1 MTTNPWIGLDSYRE
15 GQILYGRSREIRDLS
30 MAVFYNRQTIVYGR
44 SGTGKSSLL
53 HAGIFPEAR
62 LRGCLPI
69 SIRFDHSS
77 DTNYREQLIRTITA
91 AIEAAGGEVRDLL
104 EENHLPESLWEF
116 FHRYQFLR
124 DGKPLTPLL
133 VVDQFEEIFTLSH
146 RKEDVQRFFT
156 ELGDLLNDVMP
167 DYLQETAVT
176 AKATDTTSI
185 FGSMTFQSME
195 SRYLTDPSYHLVL
208 VLRDDYLSYLER
220 YSQRIP
226 ALKQNRYGLMP
237 ITYQQALEIIM
248 QPRPGLVSSE
258 VADAIIRHIV
268 TETDLN
274 DETPVDAAILS
285 LFLSR
290 LYEKKGDNP
299 VINLQLVNEQGE
311 ALLEDFYA
319 EVVAPL
325 DRNTVYYLEDILVNA
340 DGHRENVTLE
350 TLFKNDWCHR
360 DVVET
365 LEASHLLRLFSYG
378 DVQRVEYAHDV
389 LCPIIVHRKEQRENE
404 ARYRRQQNRTFW
416 GYTAVVLTAFL
427 ALFIGIR
434 IMIWQGEVQTKE
446 EQFASME
453 SSLLDKYCRLR
464 IEDRQLYSAIRV
476 LINTMPDD
484 LSHPDEE
491 TAEKEKLLRQAIEN
505 LESVD
510 YVTPSHSVLIPH
522 SDSLR
527 HLICVS
533 RSEKI
538 VAVNIS
544 QFYTANLLDAHTGEL
559 IYSYTHKDHHENEP
573 EVNVGIMRDG
583 IPINAFRFENQDG
596 NIFISDISPD
606 DSKALII
613 ADDTTVLECFMWDID
628 GESTRLALHQF
639 HKPLL
644 TACYK
649 EDGEWI
655 AVMARDSTYYLF
667 DVKHGYG
674 CPGFEDTAK
683 CIIERNEIR
692 KSSLLTPKN
701 SAIRLHDGTI
711 YSRRGIK
718 RDKQSFAYNGDDILS
733 HLYKPTKKIEDKWK
747 SYMDSIYGYYY
758 IEIDLLDSL
767 LRSDSVDIVEYASDI
782 DIWDYETHAENYY
795 LKHPELYVPN
805 GYIYCISPDEKRIFY
820 TTYEHDYLCGIY
832 TETGKSFYYNE
843 DIDANSIYFSD
854 DNQWLIVNA
863 GEEDQKIL
871 SMKPLPDLVEDC
883 KKLFCHWE
891 MSSSE
896 RFDAYKR
903 LNRSHYYYDNGKSFP
918 RCVIKIDG
926 EEVLNTMSKDGE

>member
-104 EENHLPESLWEF
+104 EEESRPESLWEF

-146 RKEDVQRFFT
+146 KKEDVQRFFT

-185 FGSMTFQSME
+185 FGSMTFQTME
-195 SRYLTDPSYHLVL
+195 SRYQTDPSYHLVL
-208 VLRDDYLSYLER
+208 VLREDYLSYLER

-226 ALKQNRYGLMP
+226 ALKQNRYGLLP

-325 DRNTVYYLEDILVNA
+325 DRDTVYYLEDILINA

-350 TLFKNDWCHR
+350 TLYKNDWCSR
-360 DVVET
+360 DVVEM

-404 ARYRRQQNRTFW
+404 ARYRRQQRRTFW
-416 GYTAVVLTAFL
+416 GYFLGIMAFFVI
-427 ALFIGIR
+427 LFAWIKIED
-434 IMIWQGEVQTKE
+434 WQASVHTR
-446 EQFASME
+446 EQRFADME
-453 SSLLDKYCRLR
+453 NSSIEKYCDVRLQN
-464 IEDRQLYSAIRV
+464 RQLFSAVRV
-476 LINTMPDD
+476 LINTIPEDV
-484 LSHPDEE
+484 SYTNEE
-491 TAEKEKLLRQAIEN
+491 TIWKERLLRQV
-505 LESVD
+505 VD
-510 YVTPSHSVLIPH
+510 GFDEYDYITAKDLFFINKK
-522 SDSLR
+522 DEYR
-527 HLICVS
+527 HPFCIS
-533 RSEKI
+533 RSEKLI
-538 VAVNIS
+538 IEHSSFSPSSSV
-544 QFYTANLLDAHTGEL
+544 FDAHTGEEVMRYEHKNYDSEKSSEKSVIIGVL
-559 IYSYTHKDHHENEP
+559 LDDTTVSETIYRPDAEEYHLF
-573 EVNVGIMRDG
+573 V
-583 IPINAFRFENQDG
+583 
-596 NIFISDISPD
+596 SDISPD
-606 DSKALII
+606 DYTTLII
-613 ADDTTVLECFMWDID
+613 ADDTTVLECYITYLDPF
-628 GESTRLALHQF
+628 GLTRLALYSF
-639 HKPLL
+639 HKPLQ
-644 TACYK
+644 TACYS
-649 EDGEWI
+649 EDGKWI
-655 AVMARDSTYYLF
+655 AVMAKDSTYYLF
-667 DVKHGYG
+667 DDKHGYG

-692 KSSLLTPKN
+692 KSTYLSQKDRG
-701 SAIRLHDGTI
+701 IILHDGTVI
-711 YSRRGIK
+711 
-718 RDKQSFAYNGDDILS
+718 NGSQLKLGNNRFKDDEDDILS
-733 HLYKPTKKIEDKWK
+733 QLYTPSPEDELLSQK
-747 SYMDSIYGYYY
+747 YMDSLYAHYY
-758 IEIDLLDSL
+758 IKREALDSL
-767 LRSDSVDIVEYASDI
+767 LITDSVDINT
-782 DIWDYETHAENYY
+782 IWCSATLGPLCSSLRKYYKEN
-795 LKHPELYVPN
+795 PELYIARN
-805 GYIYCISPDEKRIFY
+805 NYIYCMSPDKQRIVFATKNRLSGFY
-820 TTYEHDYLCGIY
+820 VNKEDL
-832 TETGKSFYYNE
+832 FYSKEFEGLIIHTLHFTN
-843 DIDANSIYFSD
+843 
-854 DNQWLIVNA
+854 DNQWLVINA
-863 GEEDQKIL
+863 GEDTQKIIY
-871 SMKPLPDLVEDC
+871 MKPLPELIEDC
-883 KKLFCHWE
+883 KALFFNWE
-891 MSSSE
+891 MPIDE
-896 RFDAYKR
+896 RFEAYKQ
-903 LNRSHYYYDNGKSFP
+903 LN
-918 RCVIKIDG
+918 
-926 EEVLNTMSKDGE
+926 

>member
-77 DTNYREQLIRTITA
+77 DTNYREQLILTITA

-146 RKEDVQRFFT
+146 KKEDVQRFFT

-185 FGSMTFQSME
+185 FGSMTFQTME
-195 SRYLTDPSYHLVL
+195 SRYQTDPSYHLVL
-208 VLRDDYLSYLER
+208 VLREDYLSYLER

-325 DRNTVYYLEDILVNA
+325 DRNTVYYLEDILINA

-350 TLFKNDWCHR
+350 TLYKNDWCSR

-404 ARYRRQQNRTFW
+404 ARYRRQQRRTFW
-416 GYTAVVLTAFL
+416 GYFLGIMAFFVI
-427 ALFIGIR
+427 LFAWIKIED
-434 IMIWQGEVQTKE
+434 WQASVHTKE
-446 EQFASME
+446 QRFADME
-453 SSLLDKYCRLR
+453 NSSIEKYCDVRLQN
-464 IEDRQLYSAIRV
+464 RQLFSAVRV
-476 LINTMPDD
+476 LINTIPEDV
-484 LSHPDEE
+484 SYTNEE
-491 TAEKEKLLRQAIEN
+491 TIWKERLLRQV
-505 LESVD
+505 VD
-510 YVTPSHSVLIPH
+510 GFDEYDYITAKDLFFINKK
-522 SDSLR
+522 DEYR
-527 HLICVS
+527 HPFCIS
-533 RSEKI
+533 RSEKLI
-538 VAVNIS
+538 IEHSSFSPSSSV
-544 QFYTANLLDAHTGEL
+544 LDAHTGEEVMRYEHKNYDSEKSSEKSVIIGVL
-559 IYSYTHKDHHENEP
+559 LDDTTVSETIYRPDAEEYHLF
-573 EVNVGIMRDG
+573 V
-583 IPINAFRFENQDG
+583 
-596 NIFISDISPD
+596 SDISPD
-606 DSKALII
+606 DYTTLII
-613 ADDTTVLECFMWDID
+613 ADDTTVLECYITYLDPF
-628 GESTRLALHQF
+628 GLTRLALYSF
-639 HKPLL
+639 HKPLQ
-644 TACYK
+644 TACYS
-649 EDGEWI
+649 EDGKWI
-655 AVMARDSTYYLF
+655 AVMAKDSTYYLF
-667 DVKHGYG
+667 DDKHGYG

-692 KSSLLTPKN
+692 KSTYLSQKGKG
-701 SAIRLHDGTI
+701 IILHDGTVI
-711 YSRRGIK
+711 
-718 RDKQSFAYNGDDILS
+718 NGSQLKLGNNRFKDDEDDILS
-733 HLYKPTKKIEDKWK
+733 QLYTPSAEDELLSQK
-747 SYMDSIYGYYY
+747 YMDSLYAHYY
-758 IEIDLLDSL
+758 IKREALDSL
-767 LRSDSVDIVEYASDI
+767 LIADSVDINT
-782 DIWDYETHAENYY
+782 IWCSVTLRPLCSSLRKYYKEN
-795 LKHPELYVPN
+795 PELYIARN
-805 GYIYCISPDEKRIFY
+805 NYIYCMSPDKQRIVFATKNRLSGFY
-820 TTYEHDYLCGIY
+820 VNKEDL
-832 TETGKSFYYNE
+832 FYSKEFEGLIIHTLHFTN
-843 DIDANSIYFSD
+843 
-854 DNQWLIVNA
+854 DNQWLVINA
-863 GEEDQKIL
+863 GEDTQKIL
-871 SMKPLPDLVEDC
+871 YMKPLPELIDDC
-883 KKLFCHWE
+883 KALFFNWE
-891 MSSSE
+891 MPIDE
-896 RFDAYKR
+896 RFEAYKQ
-903 LNRSHYYYDNGKSFP
+903 LN
-918 RCVIKIDG
+918 
-926 EEVLNTMSKDGE
+926 

>member
-146 RKEDVQRFFT
+146 KKEDVQRFFT

-185 FGSMTFQSME
+185 FGSMTFQTME
-195 SRYLTDPSYHLVL
+195 SRYQTDPSYHLVL
-208 VLRDDYLSYLER
+208 VLREDYLSYLER

-325 DRNTVYYLEDILVNA
+325 DRNTVYYLEDTLINA

-350 TLFKNDWCHR
+350 TLYKNDWCSR

-404 ARYRRQQNRTFW
+404 ARYRRQQRRTFW
-416 GYTAVVLTAFL
+416 GYFLGIMAFFVI
-427 ALFIGIR
+427 LFAWIKIED
-434 IMIWQGEVQTKE
+434 WQASVHTKE
-446 EQFASME
+446 QRFADME
-453 SSLLDKYCRLR
+453 NSSIEKYCDVRLQN
-464 IEDRQLYSAIRV
+464 RQLFSAVRV
-476 LINTMPDD
+476 LINTIPEDV
-484 LSHPDEE
+484 SYTNEE
-491 TAEKEKLLRQAIEN
+491 TIWKERLLRQV
-505 LESVD
+505 VD
-510 YVTPSHSVLIPH
+510 GFDEYDYITAKDLFFINKK
-522 SDSLR
+522 DEYR
-527 HLICVS
+527 HPFCIS
-533 RSEKI
+533 RSEKLI
-538 VAVNIS
+538 IEHSSFSPSSSV
-544 QFYTANLLDAHTGEL
+544 LDAHTGEEVMRYEHKNYDFEKSSEKSVIIGVL
-559 IYSYTHKDHHENEP
+559 LDDTTVSETIYRPDAEEYHLF
-573 EVNVGIMRDG
+573 V
-583 IPINAFRFENQDG
+583 
-596 NIFISDISPD
+596 SDISPD
-606 DSKALII
+606 DYTTLII
-613 ADDTTVLECFMWDID
+613 ADDTTVLECYITYLDPF
-628 GESTRLALHQF
+628 GLTRLALYSF
-639 HKPLL
+639 HKPLQ
-644 TACYK
+644 TACYS
-649 EDGEWI
+649 EDGKWI
-655 AVMARDSTYYLF
+655 AVMAKDSTYYLF
-667 DVKHGYG
+667 DDKHGYG

-692 KSSLLTPKN
+692 KSTYLSQKGKG
-701 SAIRLHDGTI
+701 IILHDGTVI
-711 YSRRGIK
+711 
-718 RDKQSFAYNGDDILS
+718 NGSQLKLGNNRFKDDEDDILS
-733 HLYKPTKKIEDKWK
+733 QLYTPSAEDELLSQK
-747 SYMDSIYGYYY
+747 YMDSLYAHYY
-758 IEIDLLDSL
+758 IKREALDSL
-767 LRSDSVDIVEYASDI
+767 LIADSVDINT
-782 DIWDYETHAENYY
+782 IWCSATLGHLCSSLRKYYKEN
-795 LKHPELYVPN
+795 PELYIARN
-805 GYIYCISPDEKRIFY
+805 NYIYCMSPDKQRIVFATKNRLSGFY
-820 TTYEHDYLCGIY
+820 VNKEDL
-832 TETGKSFYYNE
+832 FYSKEFEGLIIHTLHFTN
-843 DIDANSIYFSD
+843 
-854 DNQWLIVNA
+854 DNQWLVINA
-863 GEEDQKIL
+863 GEDTQKIL
-871 SMKPLPDLVEDC
+871 YMKPLPELIDDC
-883 KKLFCHWE
+883 KALFFNWE
-891 MSSSE
+891 MPIDE
-896 RFDAYKR
+896 RFEAYKQ
-903 LNRSHYYYDNGKSFP
+903 LN
-918 RCVIKIDG
+918 
-926 EEVLNTMSKDGE
+926 

>member
-146 RKEDVQRFFT
+146 KKEDVQRFFT

-185 FGSMTFQSME
+185 FGSMTFQTME
-195 SRYLTDPSYHLVL
+195 SRYQTDPSYHLVL
-208 VLRDDYLSYLER
+208 VLREDYLSYLER

-325 DRNTVYYLEDILVNA
+325 DRNTVYYLEDILINA

-350 TLFKNDWCHR
+350 TLYKNDWCSR

-404 ARYRRQQNRTFW
+404 ARYRRQQRRTFW
-416 GYTAVVLTAFL
+416 GYFLGIMAFFVI
-427 ALFIGIR
+427 LFAWIKIED
-434 IMIWQGEVQTKE
+434 WQASVHTKE
-446 EQFASME
+446 QRFAYME
-453 SSLLDKYCRLR
+453 NALIKKYCELR
-464 IEDRQLYSAIRV
+464 IEDRKYYSAIRV
-476 LINTMPDD
+476 LINSFQDTDISTPDD
-484 LSHPDEE
+484 EL
-491 TAEKEKLLRQAIEN
+491 AEKERLLRRAI
-505 LESVD
+505 
-510 YVTPSHSVLIPH
+510 
-522 SDSLR
+522 DSLNYCKFVNPTSSIWIYKQESNK
-527 HLICVS
+527 HLFCIS
-533 RSEKI
+533 RSERLLALNLSASSIAEI
-538 VAVNIS
+538 VD
-544 QFYTANLLDAHTGEL
+544 THTGETV
-559 IYSYTHKDHHENEP
+559 YWYRHKDYDAEKYFNNDRIIG
-573 EVNVGIMRDG
+573 VK
-583 IPINAFRFENQDG
+583 INDTTFTATEFNPDEGKNTLR
-596 NIFISDISPD
+596 ISDISPD
-606 DSKALII
+606 DYCALII
-613 ADDTTVLECFMWDID
+613 ADDTTLLECYIRSWDND
-628 GESTRLALHQF
+628 DEGKTRLALYDF

-644 TACYK
+644 TACYSD
-649 EDGEWI
+649 DGKWI
-655 AVMARDSTYYLF
+655 AVMATDSTYYLF
-667 DVKHGYG
+667 DEKRGEYHEEL
-674 CPGFEDTAK
+674 EDSAR
-683 CIIERNEIR
+683 CFLAQNEKR
-692 KSSLLTPKN
+692 KTSYFNTVGTH
-701 SAIRLHDGTI
+701 AIKLRDGTI
-711 YSRRGIK
+711 VDRIK
-718 RDKQSFAYNGDDILS
+718 
-733 HLYKPTKKIEDKWK
+733 
-747 SYMDSIYGYYY
+747 
-758 IEIDLLDSL
+758 
-767 LRSDSVDIVEYASDI
+767 
-782 DIWDYETHAENYY
+782 
-795 LKHPELYVPN
+795 
-805 GYIYCISPDEKRIFY
+805 
-820 TTYEHDYLCGIY
+820 
-832 TETGKSFYYNE
+832 
-843 DIDANSIYFSD
+843 
-854 DNQWLIVNA
+854 
-863 GEEDQKIL
+863 
-871 SMKPLPDLVEDC
+871 
-883 KKLFCHWE
+883 
-891 MSSSE
+891 
-896 RFDAYKR
+896 
-903 LNRSHYYYDNGKSFP
+903 
-918 RCVIKIDG
+918 
-926 EEVLNTMSKDGE
+926 

>member
-146 RKEDVQRFFT
+146 KKEDVQRFFT

-185 FGSMTFQSME
+185 FGSMTFQTME
-195 SRYLTDPSYHLVL
+195 SRYQTDPSYHLVL
-208 VLRDDYLSYLER
+208 VLREDYLSYLER

-325 DRNTVYYLEDILVNA
+325 DRNTVYYLEDILINA

-350 TLFKNDWCHR
+350 TLYKNDWCSR

-404 ARYRRQQNRTFW
+404 ARYRRQQRRTFW
-416 GYTAVVLTAFL
+416 GYFLGIMAFFVI
-427 ALFIGIR
+427 LFAWIKIED
-434 IMIWQGEVQTKE
+434 WQASVHTKE
-446 EQFASME
+446 QRFAYME
-453 SSLLDKYCRLR
+453 NALIKKYCELR
-464 IEDRQLYSAIRV
+464 IEDRKYYSAIRV
-476 LINTMPDD
+476 LINSFQDTDISTPDD
-484 LSHPDEE
+484 EL
-491 TAEKEKLLRQAIEN
+491 AEKERLLRRAI
-505 LESVD
+505 
-510 YVTPSHSVLIPH
+510 
-522 SDSLR
+522 DSLNYCKFVNPTSSIWIYKQESNK
-527 HLICVS
+527 HLFCIS
-533 RSEKI
+533 RSERLLALNLSASSIAEI
-538 VAVNIS
+538 VD
-544 QFYTANLLDAHTGEL
+544 THTGETV
-559 IYSYTHKDHHENEP
+559 YWYRHKDYDAEKYFNNDRIIG
-573 EVNVGIMRDG
+573 VK
-583 IPINAFRFENQDG
+583 INDTTFTATEFNPDEGKNTLR
-596 NIFISDISPD
+596 ISDISPD
-606 DSKALII
+606 DYCALII
-613 ADDTTVLECFMWDID
+613 ADDTTLLECYIRSWDND
-628 GESTRLALHQF
+628 DEGKTRLALYDF

-644 TACYK
+644 TACYSD
-649 EDGEWI
+649 DGKWI
-655 AVMARDSTYYLF
+655 AVMATDSTYYLF
-667 DVKHGYG
+667 DEKRGEYHEELEDSARCFLAQNDQRKTSYFNTVGKH
-674 CPGFEDTAK
+674 
-683 CIIERNEIR
+683 
-692 KSSLLTPKN
+692 
-701 SAIRLHDGTI
+701 AIKLRDGTI
-711 YSRRGIK
+711 VDRMRLKSQI
-718 RDKQSFAYNGDDILS
+718 QLFEYNGDEDILS
-733 HLYKPTKKIEDKWK
+733 QLYVSANEDELD
-747 SYMDSIYGYYY
+747 YMNFYHPYDCIDSK
-758 IEIDLLDSL
+758 LMDSL
-767 LRSDSVDIVEYASDI
+767 LYADSI
-782 DIWDYETHAENYY
+782 DVTELHKETDNYY
-795 LKHPELYVPN
+795 PINYLEKYYKLHPELFTPRFK
-805 GYIYCISPDEKRIFY
+805 YINCLSPDGQRIF
-820 TTYEHDYLCGIY
+820 
-832 TETGKSFYYNE
+832 
-843 DIDANSIYFSD
+843 FS
-854 DNQWLIVNA
+854 
-863 GEEDQKIL
+863 
-871 SMKPLPDLVEDC
+871 
-883 KKLFCHWE
+883 
-891 MSSSE
+891 
-896 RFDAYKR
+896 
-903 LNRSHYYYDNGKSFP
+903 
-918 RCVIKIDG
+918 DG
-926 EEVLNTMSKDGE
+926 EEVCGNYVHVNWSLYYK

>member
-104 EENHLPESLWEF
+104 EEESRPESLWEF

-146 RKEDVQRFFT
+146 KKEDVQRFFT

-185 FGSMTFQSME
+185 FGSMTFQTME
-195 SRYLTDPSYHLVL
+195 SRYQTDPSYHLVL
-208 VLRDDYLSYLER
+208 VLREDYLSYLER

-226 ALKQNRYGLMP
+226 ALKQNRYGLLP

-325 DRNTVYYLEDILVNA
+325 DRKTVYYLEDILINA

-350 TLFKNDWCHR
+350 TLYKNDWCSR
-360 DVVET
+360 DVVEM

-404 ARYRRQQNRTFW
+404 ARYRRQQRRTFW
-416 GYTAVVLTAFL
+416 GYFLGIMAFFVI
-427 ALFIGIR
+427 LFAWIKIED
-434 IMIWQGEVQTKE
+434 WQASVHTKE
-446 EQFASME
+446 QRFADME
-453 SSLLDKYCRLR
+453 NSSIEKYCDVRLQN
-464 IEDRQLYSAIRV
+464 RQLFSAVRV
-476 LINTMPDD
+476 LINTIPEDV
-484 LSHPDEE
+484 SYTNEE
-491 TAEKEKLLRQAIEN
+491 TIWKERLLRQV
-505 LESVD
+505 VD
-510 YVTPSHSVLIPH
+510 GFDEYDYITAKDLFFINKK
-522 SDSLR
+522 DEYR
-527 HLICVS
+527 HPFCIS
-533 RSEKI
+533 RSEKLI
-538 VAVNIS
+538 IEHSSFSPSSSV
-544 QFYTANLLDAHTGEL
+544 LDAHTGEEVMRYEHKNYDSEKSSEKSVIIGVL
-559 IYSYTHKDHHENEP
+559 LDDTTVSETIYRPDAEEYHLF
-573 EVNVGIMRDG
+573 V
-583 IPINAFRFENQDG
+583 
-596 NIFISDISPD
+596 SDISPD
-606 DSKALII
+606 DYTTLII
-613 ADDTTVLECFMWDID
+613 ADDTTVLECYITYLDPF
-628 GESTRLALHQF
+628 GLTRLALYSF
-639 HKPLL
+639 HKPLQ
-644 TACYK
+644 TACYS
-649 EDGEWI
+649 EDGKWI
-655 AVMARDSTYYLF
+655 AVMAKDSTYYLF
-667 DVKHGYG
+667 DDKHGYG

-692 KSSLLTPKN
+692 KSTYLSQKGKG
-701 SAIRLHDGTI
+701 IILHDGTVI
-711 YSRRGIK
+711 
-718 RDKQSFAYNGDDILS
+718 NGSQLKLGNNRFKDDEDDILS
-733 HLYKPTKKIEDKWK
+733 QLYTPSAEDELLSQK
-747 SYMDSIYGYYY
+747 YMDSLYAHYY
-758 IEIDLLDSL
+758 IKREALDSL
-767 LRSDSVDIVEYASDI
+767 LIADSVDINT
-782 DIWDYETHAENYY
+782 IWCSATLGPLCSSLRKYYKEN
-795 LKHPELYVPN
+795 PELYIARN
-805 GYIYCISPDEKRIFY
+805 NYIYCMSPDKQRIVFATKNRLSGFY
-820 TTYEHDYLCGIY
+820 VNKEDL
-832 TETGKSFYYNE
+832 FYSKEFEGLIIHTLHFTN
-843 DIDANSIYFSD
+843 
-854 DNQWLIVNA
+854 DNQWLVINA
-863 GEEDQKIL
+863 GEDTQKIL
-871 SMKPLPDLVEDC
+871 YMKPLPEMIEDC
-883 KKLFCHWE
+883 KTLFFNWE
-891 MSSSE
+891 MPIDK
-896 RFDAYKR
+896 RFDAYR
-903 LNRSHYYYDNGKSFP
+903 QLDRTAYYNGK
-918 RCVIKIDG
+918 
-926 EEVLNTMSKDGE
+926 